1 MYYNTAIILNLSS
14 GKEID
19 KQINAT
25 EENPEKICVN
35 MQIDYII
42 KAPNQIAGERM
53 DSSID
58 ALSNKLLSWK
68 NKNKSKFR
76 FLFYISHK

>member
-1 MYYNTAIILNLSS
+1 
-14 GKEID
+14 
-19 KQINAT
+19 
-25 EENPEKICVN
+25 